1 MSLMLFQKMSY
12 RSKMGS
18 YTRIFGLDNSQY
30 YNGVTIKAIFYY
42 VNNLRIGFF
51 KKRKL
56 PGKHKID
63 ISHGKMVEVN
73 IIVDKSS
80 GNIIVEFIRDLDDEM
95 EVAYGEYLQ
104 TCRGKRRKKILEDDF
119 KKWLCNIDENH

>member
-1 MSLMLFQKMSY
+1 
-12 RSKMGS
+12 
-18 YTRIFGLDNSQY
+18 
-30 YNGVTIKAIFYY
+30 
-42 VNNLRIGFF
+42 
-51 KKRKL
+51 
-56 PGKHKID
+56 
-63 ISHGKMVEVN
+63 MVEVN

>member
-1 MSLMLFQKMSY
+1 
-12 RSKMGS
+12 MGS
-18 YTRIFGLDNSQY
+18 CTRIYGLDNSQY
-30 YNGVTIKAIFYY
+30 YDDVTIRAIFYY
-42 VNNLRIGFF
+42 VNNLRISFF

-56 PGKHKID
+56 KGRHKID

-80 GNIIVEFIRDLDDEM
+80 GDITVEFIRDLDDET
-95 EVAYGEYLQ
+95 EIAYEEYLQ